1 MKTNV
6 RDSSLDAYYGD
17 LVASGLAAQQ
27 ATVLVAMAEL
37 GGGWVSRKQIARQ
50 TGMETGT
57 VAGRVNALIAA
68 GLVEEEPDGMP
79 CPISGRCV
87 HMVRKAE
94 EGAGI

>member
-6 RDSSLDAYYGD
+6 RDSSLEAYYGE
-17 LVASGLAAQQ
+17 LVVSGLAAQQ
-27 ATVLVAMAEL
+27 ATVLVAMVEL
-37 GGGWVSRKQIARQ
+37 GGWVSRKQIARH
-50 TGMETGT
+50 TGLETGT